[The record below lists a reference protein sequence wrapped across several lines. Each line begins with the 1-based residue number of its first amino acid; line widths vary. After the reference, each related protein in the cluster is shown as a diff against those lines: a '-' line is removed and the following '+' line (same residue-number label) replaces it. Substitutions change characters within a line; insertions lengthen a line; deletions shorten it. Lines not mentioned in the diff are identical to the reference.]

1 MRVNEVGEGEGG
13 VRGCTRIDGGKG
25 VRLLLERLLRLL
37 LRSEPL
43 GLGLGLGL
51 GVGHAEL
58 VGCLCRSAGP
68 LALLLELLVL
78 LLELPVLLLLLLVL
92 LLELLV
98 LLLELLVLLLVLLVL
113 LLQLLDL
120 LLLLQ
125 QLLVL
130 PLLLQLL
137 CGMRGIRL
145 LEPRACV
152 RQDAVRVVSRLIPHA

>member
-1 MRVNEVGEGEGG
+1 M
-13 VRGCTRIDGGKG
+13 
-25 VRLLLERLLRLL
+25 RLLLERLLRLL

-98 LLLELLVLLLVLLVL
+98 LLLLLLVL

-152 RQDAVRVVSRLIPHA
+152 RQDAARVVSRLIPHA

>member
-1 MRVNEVGEGEGG
+1 M
-13 VRGCTRIDGGKG
+13 
-25 VRLLLERLLRLL
+25 RLLLERLLRRP

-58 VGCLCRSAGP
+58 VSCLCRSAGI

-78 LLELPVLLLLLLVL
+78 LLLLLVLLLLLLD
-92 LLELLV
+92 
-98 LLLELLVLLLVLLVL
+98 LLLVLLVL

-125 QLLVL
+125 QLLLL

-152 RQDAVRVVSRLIPHA
+152 RQDAARVVSRLIPHA